1 MSEWTDEQHRVHA
14 HWNQLKA
21 QYVVHADVPRGA
33 WPEEN
38 SEVVDVVDAPR
49 RQYYHDLNEQYFSTP
64 SIVLEIGAETRF
76 SWSDGI
82 DAKKHVVL
90 RTTWSVREEHPSIWQ
105 IPVQELLGLL
115 FSPEHG
121 VIVEQLTHII
131 MENTLDCLP
140 LEVVQRLFSF
150 VERHNICLVAL
161 KYRPLSAPSMKDV
174 QKGAGSHPSLQAPAL
189 ALVAEE
195 LVSMLYAQQDARLHM
210 LYVYRPPMGEPI
222 AVPIALENTEED
234 KRRFYALLQEKER
247 SNGAVKI
254 CIRPLGAR
262 KESDLQD
269 LCRQVFDILWAV
281 QDRPQSKYRVHMI
294 LEPMEPQYTLVHLW
308 FVRLARMTSTNRIHM
323 YMDSTCAEGDVL
335 VHTWDG
341 ALIDAQGF
349 IAEWKAKGVSEDVL
363 KQYAYGQIG
372 EITSIPF
379 AIERTM
385 PSDLSSCIFQ
395 VVRIELGEKRGV

>member
-1 MSEWTDEQHRVHA
+1 MSEWTEEQHCVHA
-14 HWNQLKA
+14 HWNELKA
-21 QYVVHADVPRGA
+21 QYVVYAEVLRGA
-33 WPEEN
+33 WPEDN
-38 SEVVDVVDAPR
+38 SEILDVVDAPR
-49 RQYYHDLNEQYFSTP
+49 RQYYHDLNEQYFTTP

-76 SWSDGI
+76 SWSNGI

-105 IPVQELLGLL
+105 IPVQELLELL
-115 FSPEHG
+115 FSPEHV

-174 QKGAGSHPSLQAPAL
+174 PKEAGSHPSLHAPAL

-195 LVSMLYAQQDARLHM
+195 LVSMLYAEQDDRLHM

-234 KRRFYALLQEKER
+234 KRRFYTLMQEKER
-247 SNGAVKI
+247 SPAVNL
-254 CIRPLGAR
+254 CIRHLGAR
-262 KESDLQD
+262 KESDVQY
-269 LCRQVFDILWAV
+269 LCRQVFDMLWALK
-281 QDRPQSKYRVHMI
+281 DRTESKYRVHMI

-308 FVRLARMTSTNRIHM
+308 FVRLAKMASTKSIRM
-323 YMDSTCAEGDVL
+323 YMDSTCAEGDAL

-385 PSDLSSCIFQ
+385 PIDLSSCIFQ